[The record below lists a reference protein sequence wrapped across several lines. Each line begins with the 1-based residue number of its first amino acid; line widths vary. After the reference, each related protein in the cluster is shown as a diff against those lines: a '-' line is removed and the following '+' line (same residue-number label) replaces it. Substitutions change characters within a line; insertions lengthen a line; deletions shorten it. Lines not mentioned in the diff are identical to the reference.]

1 MSKSIL
7 EAIFKGDLITW
18 EQKALTTEKVQ
29 QLRGKMQRE
38 REYFLENM
46 TLHQQRSF
54 DDYHCLVSDSIYE
67 EIGNQEYRSFVLGI
81 LVGMDI
87 MEQKQSILEG

>member
-29 QLRGKMQRE
+29 ELRGKMQKE
-38 REYFLENM
+38 
-46 TLHQQRSF
+46 
-54 DDYHCLVSDSIYE
+54 
-67 EIGNQEYRSFVLGI
+67 
-81 LVGMDI
+81 
-87 MEQKQSILEG
+87 